1 MQKASRGLFRSKQTS
16 DTSRQNENKRQSY
29 RSYASDSPLNSPV
42 AKVSGLGASPASPAS
57 LPGASTPT
65 SIGDTA
71 QGFDRR
77 DYVVEEQDKQDIKKQ
92 EQEPYRAHDTGNN
105 NNNNHPNKNKSPVPL
120 GRTQSQRSPPTTFSA
135 GRGASPLT
143 SPEVNIGQ
151 NSASATAS
159 AHQSSTVKSFKSD
172 QKKKR
177 RFWNWGD
184 NKGLGLSSS
193 SASTQGDPS
202 RSPPTAI
209 DPAGSS
215 AAPHPK
221 VLTKRRG
228 NPRNQSF
235 SRPSPDQAPEEEEP
249 TTTSKAAAKARQR
262 HSVIGLPIQTGRR
275 EGSVSSRDDL
285 SQTKFYSGSTF
296 TTASSQA
303 QGEAGSQRTPAAWER
318 PGRIQH
324 QRTASTDESYAILAG
339 TSAQKSRLE
348 PNYSD
353 QHYSNSRPPSRQS
366 VDPPSPSEA
375 SYTLSHQRTTSSQ
388 NSSIVKGYMGSQ
400 NNQQQSIARNAEG
413 QANSN
418 SREGMFRGVDSQSTP
433 AAREGTFA
441 E

>member
-1 MQKASRGLFRSKQTS
+1 MQKSSLGLFKSKQAS
-16 DTSRQNENKRQSY
+16 DTSRQNDNKRQSY
-29 RSYASDSPLNSPV
+29 RSYGSDSPLSSPV
-42 AKVSGLGASPASPAS
+42 AKVSGLGAGPAS

-71 QGFDRR
+71 QGFDGR

-92 EQEPYRAHDTGNN
+92 EQDSYKTQNIGNN
-105 NNNNHPNKNKSPVPL
+105 NSINKNAVLL

-143 SPEVNIGQ
+143 SPEDNIRQ
-151 NSASATAS
+151 TSSTS
-159 AHQSSTVKSFKSD
+159 TTTLQSSAAAVKSSKPD

-184 NKGLGLSSS
+184 NNKGSGVSSS
-193 SASTQGDPS
+193 SASTHQGDPGK
-202 RSPPTAI
+202 SPPTTSS
-209 DPAGSS
+209 DPAGSPAAP

-235 SRPSPDQAPEEEEP
+235 SRPEPLKAREEVEPSP
-249 TTTSKAAAKARQR
+249 TSRAAAKARQR
-262 HSVIGLPIQTGRR
+262 HSVIGLPIQTELR

-400 NNQQQSIARNAEG
+400 NNQQQSIVRSAEG
-413 QANSN
+413 QSNSN
-418 SREGMFRGVDSQSTP
+418 SREGMYGSEVCR
-433 AAREGTFA
+433 
-441 E
+441 

>member
-1 MQKASRGLFRSKQTS
+1 MQKASLGLFKSKQAS

-29 RSYASDSPLNSPV
+29 RSYGSDSPLSSPV
-42 AKVSGLGASPASPAS
+42 AKVSGLGASPAS
-57 LPGASTPT
+57 LQGASTPT

-92 EQEPYRAHDTGNN
+92 EQEPYTTHNNIGNN
-105 NNNNHPNKNKSPVPL
+105 INSSSNKNTVLL

-143 SPEVNIGQ
+143 SPEDNTIRE
-151 NSASATAS
+151 NSSTSS
-159 AHQSSTVKSFKSD
+159 AHQSSATVKSSKSD

-184 NKGLGLSSS
+184 NNKGLGVSSS
-193 SASTQGDPS
+193 SASAQGDPN
-202 RSPPTAI
+202 RSPPTTTSH
-209 DPAGSS
+209 PAGSPA

-235 SRPSPDQAPEEEEP
+235 STRPEPLQAREEVEPSP
-249 TTTSKAAAKARQR
+249 TSRAAAKARQR
-262 HSVIGLPIQTGRR
+262 HSVIGLPIQTELR

-413 QANSN
+413 QSN
-418 SREGMFRGVDSQSTP
+418 TNNREGMFKRVFD
-433 AAREGTFA
+433 
-441 E
+441 